1 MMKNKKILR
10 RKGNIRKDIKGKLL
24 KNKNIFSKEYSSF
37 SNEDDSEIDSKKLL
51 FMAFEKE
58 IETNEDMC
66 EEEGE
71 VNLEGE
77 E

>member
-1 MMKNKKILR
+1 MKV
-10 RKGNIRKDIKGKLL
+10 D
-24 KNKNIFSKEYSSF
+24 SSSF
-37 SNEDDSEIDSKKLL
+37 DEYDSDNESKKLL